1 MVVCMTNPIRS
12 AIAGDVPAA
21 AQVLADAF
29 NGSPWTRWTVA
40 EDDHI
45 RRLRGL
51 HATYLTDVAFPY
63 GRIDVVEIAD
73 TGLVGV
79 AAWIPGDAV
88 PGDVWERIAAPV
100 AELAGRRAA
109 AANAADALLAP
120 HRPTTPHITLATIG
134 VHPHLQGRGLG
145 TALLETGLRAVD
157 RAELPA
163 HLETS
168 DPRNVPLYEGHGFVV
183 TAAGD
188 LPDGGPRT
196 WSMLRPARH

>member
-1 MVVCMTNPIRS
+1 MTNPIRS
-12 AIAGDVPAA
+12 ATATDVPTA

-29 NGSPWTRWTVA
+29 TGSPWTRWTVA

-45 RRLRGL
+45 RRLLAL
-51 HATYLTDVAFPY
+51 HATYLTDVALPH
-63 GRIDVVEIAD
+63 GRVDVIEI
-73 TGLVGV
+73 TGTGIGAV
-79 AAWIPGDAV
+79 AAWMPGDEL
-88 PGDVWERIAAPV
+88 PDSVWQRVAATV
-100 AELAGRRAA
+100 VELAGGRAA
-109 AANAADALLAP
+109 AADAADALLAP
-120 HRPTTPHITLATIG
+120 HRPTLPHVTLATIG
-134 VHPHLQGRGLG
+134 VSAHLQGRGLG

-168 DPRNVPLYEGHGFVV
+168 DPRNVPLYERHGFVV
-183 TAAGD
+183 TAAVD